1 MNDDQFTQLVKY
13 IEDFFSEVNSKLD
26 DTASQSSLD
35 SLTNTIDHFVGRLDA
50 EEVEQAARDAQFAYL
65 RWMGQK
71 SVKKDWCATA
81 GFLSLDAAHI
91 HIQFPHKIFRY
102 FGLSLILALLRLFGW
117 KDPSSG
123 AASEA
128 ESL

>member
-65 RWMGQK
+65 R
-71 SVKKDWCATA
+71 
-81 GFLSLDAAHI
+81 
-91 HIQFPHKIFRY
+91 
-102 FGLSLILALLRLFGW
+102 
-117 KDPSSG
+117 
-123 AASEA
+123 
-128 ESL
+128 

>member
-1 MNDDQFTQLVKY
+1 
-13 IEDFFSEVNSKLD
+13 
-26 DTASQSSLD
+26 
-35 SLTNTIDHFVGRLDA
+35 
-50 EEVEQAARDAQFAYL
+50 
-65 RWMGQK
+65 MGQK

-117 KDPSSG
+117 KEIPG
-123 AASEA
+123 ILEYALTTKIHYAIMPQ
-128 ESL
+128 